1 MLWAAMTTC
10 FVGCLS
16 SEEITLP
23 SEASFD
29 PATHLCFSD
38 LSIDCIHNPQVV
50 KLRLKASKSDPFRI
64 GVEVVL
70 GRTANHLCP
79 VSALLA
85 YLVVRGNNPCFLFQ
99 FANGSLFIK
108 PRFIANIRQLLGAE
122 GIDPSRYA
130 GHSFR
135 IGAATTAGGRG
146 VNDSVI
152 QTLGRWQ
159 S

>member
-10 FVGCLS
+10 FFGFLRS
-16 SEEITLP
+16 GEITLP

-38 LSIDCIHNPQVV
+38 VSIDCIHNPQVV
-50 KLRLKASKSDPFRI
+50 KLRLKASKTDPFRI
-64 GVEVVL
+64 GVDVVL

-85 YLVVRGNNPCFLFQ
+85 YLVNNPGFLFQ
-99 FANGSLFIK
+99 FANGTLLTK

-130 GHSFR
+130 EHSFR